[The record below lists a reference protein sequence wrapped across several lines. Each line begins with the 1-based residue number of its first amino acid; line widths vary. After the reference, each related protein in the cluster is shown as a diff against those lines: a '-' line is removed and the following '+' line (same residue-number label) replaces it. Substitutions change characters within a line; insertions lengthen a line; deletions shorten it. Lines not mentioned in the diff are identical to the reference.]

1 MKKKILFIIA
11 CFLFTACG
19 SKSLIITT
27 KNKAIRNETYAF
39 KKVEPQIP
47 DNKLKVVDQEITESN
62 IESKTTIT
70 TDLKTET
77 LAETI
82 DDEFIVKPTKDLI
95 SVEQDTVQYDENV
108 NYNPTLS
115 EKIVNATL
123 ENIGIHYHTGGTN
136 RSGFDCSGLM
146 VASFSKYDVKL
157 PRTSIDMSRFG
168 KRVNPRQAQKG
179 DLIFFKTL
187 GSRKINHVGL
197 VIDVGE
203 DEIKFVHASI
213 KKGVMVSSTKDGYY
227 KSKFAQVNRVLE

>member
-1 MKKKILFIIA
+1 MKNKILFIFA

-27 KNKAIRNETYAF
+27 KNKAFRNETYAF
-39 KKVEPQIP
+39 KKVEPQILDKKP
-47 DNKLKVVDQEITESN
+47 IVDDQEITESN
-62 IESKTTIT
+62 TIT

-95 SVEQDTVQYDENV
+95 LVEQDTVQYDENV

-115 EKIVNATL
+115 EKIVNAAL
-123 ENIGIHYHTGGTN
+123 ENIGVHYRTGGIN
-136 RSGFDCSGLM
+136 RSGFDCSGLL

-203 DEIKFVHASI
+203 DEIKFVHASL

>member
-1 MKKKILFIIA
+1 MKKFILSIIA
-11 CFLFTACG
+11 YLSFTACG

-39 KKVEPQIP
+39 KKVEPQILDKKP
-47 DNKLKVVDQEITESN
+47 IVDDQEITESN
-62 IESKTTIT
+62 TII

-77 LAETI
+77 SAETI
-82 DDEFIVKPTKDLI
+82 DDDFIVKPTKDLI

-115 EKIVNATL
+115 EKIVNAAL
-123 ENIGIHYHTGGTN
+123 ENIGVHYRTGGIN
-136 RSGFDCSGLM
+136 RSGFDCSGLL

-197 VIDVGE
+197 VIDVNE
-203 DEIKFVHASI
+203 DEIKFVHASL